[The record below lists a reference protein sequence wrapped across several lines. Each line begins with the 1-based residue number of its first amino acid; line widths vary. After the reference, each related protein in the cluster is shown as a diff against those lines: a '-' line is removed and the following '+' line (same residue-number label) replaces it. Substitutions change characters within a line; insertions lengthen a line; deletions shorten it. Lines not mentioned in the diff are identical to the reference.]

1 MAVTLGNLIDDVEA
15 KAGSQVPIVQLATA
29 ASTVVELNDLTDSLL
44 SHFVDKARRNGH
56 SWAEIGEALGVTRQ
70 AVQKRFTADPGQPR
84 GFEQFTDKARLV
96 VFTHAQAASLELK
109 NNYVGTEHLLLAF
122 YAEDCLAR
130 TALKNKKVKRDELV
144 AAMSAMGLTDVTG
157 QGGYTPRAWSA
168 IEGCLKIALE
178 LGTNYI
184 GTEHLLISL
193 LSGVGGV
200 AETLLLERGVTRD
213 ETVAFVKKKLGL

>member
-1 MAVTLGNLIDDVEA
+1 MAITLGNLIDDVES
-15 KAGSQVPIVQLATA
+15 KAESEDPIVQLATA
-29 ASTVVELNDLTDSLL
+29 AATVVELNDLTDSLL
-44 SHFVDKARRNGH
+44 SHFVDKSRRSGH

-70 AVQKRFTADPGQPR
+70 AVQKRFTADPGEPK
-84 GFEQFTDKARLV
+84 GFEHFTDRARLV
-96 VFTHAQAASLELK
+96 VFKHAQAASLELK
-109 NNYVGTEHLLLAF
+109 NNYIGTEHLLLAF

-130 TALKNKKVKRDELV
+130 ITLKNKKVKRDELIT
-144 AAMSAMGLTDVTG
+144 AMDAMGLRAAQG

-168 IEGCLKIALE
+168 IEGSLKVALE

-200 AETLLLERGVTRD
+200 ADTLLVERGVSRD
-213 ETVAFVKKKLGL
+213 DTVAYVKKKLGV